1 MINQT
6 FTVPQATLS
15 AHSVS
20 GVVTGRSQTETT
32 GAGKSHTWIEY
43 PTRIKFINRSTIDVK
58 VNFANDAD
66 NLSGILAS
74 PSDYP
79 MFTILGG
86 TTATQEIWETKT
98 DSLPK
103 AYGVVVQAPAG
114 TASSTFDIECINYQ
128 RMY

>member
-1 MINQT
+1 MINQV
-6 FTVPQATLS
+6 FTIPQATLS

-20 GVVTGRSQTETT
+20 GVITGRIQTETT
-32 GAGKSHTWIEY
+32 GAGKSSTWVEY
-43 PTRIKFINRSTIDVK
+43 PTRIKFINRSGIDVK
-58 VNFANDAD
+58 VNFAENSDT
-66 NLSGILAS
+66 LSGILAS
-74 PSDYP
+74 PSSYP

-86 TTATQEIWETKT
+86 TTATQELWETKT

-114 TASSTFDIECINYQ
+114 SASSTFDIECINYQ